1 MDHKIR
7 LDNPTPTETAPALTT
22 PKASKTQGKSAKGIS
37 LAPIQQRY
45 NKIQVI
51 DELASQT
58 GLHRNHVDAVLDELV
73 VLIHRHITP
82 GAVGEFLLSGLV
94 KITTSARPAQRAYV
108 GKSTFTEK
116 TTVFPGKPASTA
128 VKIEPLKGIK
138 EMAQ

>member
-1 MDHKIR
+1 MA
-7 LDNPTPTETAPALTT
+7 T
-22 PKASKTQGKSAKGIS
+22 
-37 LAPIQQRY
+37 IQQRY
-45 NKIQVI
+45 NKVQVI
-51 DELASQT
+51 GELASQT
-58 GLHRNHVDAVLDELV
+58 GLHRNHVDAVLDKLV